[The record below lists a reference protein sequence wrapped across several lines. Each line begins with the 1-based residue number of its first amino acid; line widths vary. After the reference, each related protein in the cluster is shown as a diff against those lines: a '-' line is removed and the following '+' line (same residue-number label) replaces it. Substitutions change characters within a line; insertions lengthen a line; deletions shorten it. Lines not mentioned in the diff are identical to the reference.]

1 MIKIKIS
8 RRLIKASCVMLAVW
22 LSLCVLSLN
31 IGAVHTDTL
40 TQEQTDTPLYG
51 ADSFTPEM
59 KRLYEDMVAMID
71 EKIVKA
77 GDLNGKIVE
86 LGGVAVT
93 GDNGLRRVDG
103 LVFYTR
109 DYNVTYQEMVAVY
122 TNMRYLHPEFY
133 FLASTFLK
141 ATDESALFPT
151 VVESLSKKSARQ
163 EIDRLIENECAVYD
177 RALESCEGSYE
188 KALAIH
194 DLMVDRLDYAYD
206 ENGSPQ
212 SAYWAHSIVGAVKQ
226 MEGTCETF
234 AKWYA
239 YQLTRAGVGNYTV
252 VGTSRGQGHAWN
264 LVQMDDGN
272 WYNIDVTWDNGSEY
286 EGFGR
291 NYTYFATPESVF
303 NQTHT
308 ANDSMGSGFGYLYNL
323 PRAEESYAYCPYLLN
338 GQMPDMSDTQR
349 AWQDYLAIWKR
360 TLEKG
365 ELTVVLYVRNAEEL
379 QTLKAVTKDI
389 NKTASALRSMGFED
403 ELDAKLTFYKSSLGD
418 NLYKVRIE
426 KEVLPE
432 EEPKPTDPDKN
443 GSTDEADVIYIMQF
457 ILGYKGTSGDNCD
470 INKDGRIDLRD
481 AVVLLQSVRDQ

>member
-8 RRLIKASCVMLAVW
+8 RRLVKVSCVLLAVW
-22 LSLCVLSLN
+22 LSLCVLSLD
-31 IGAVHTDTL
+31 IGAERTEAL
-40 TQEQTDTPLYG
+40 SAAQTDSALYG

-59 KRLYEDMVAMID
+59 KRLYTDMVAMID

-86 LGGVAVT
+86 LEGVAVT
-93 GDNGLRRVDG
+93 GDKGLRRVDG
-103 LVFYTR
+103 LVLKTK
-109 DYNVTYQEMVAVY
+109 DYGVTYSELVAVY
-122 TNMRYLHPEFY
+122 SNMKHLHPEFY

-141 ATDESALFPT
+141 ATDESAIYPL

-163 EIDRLIENECAVYD
+163 EIDSLIESECLVYD
-177 RALESCEGSYE
+177 GAIEDCKSSYE

-206 ENGSPQ
+206 ENGAPQ

-234 AKWYA
+234 AKWYT
-239 YQLTRAGVGNYTV
+239 YLLTRAGVANYPV

-272 WYNIDVTWDNGSEY
+272 WYNIDVTWDDGSEH
-286 EGFGR
+286 EEFGR
-291 NYTYFATPESVF
+291 NYTYFATAKSVF
-303 NQTHT
+303 DQTHT
-308 ANDSMGSGFGYLYNL
+308 ANDNLGSGFKYLYNL
-323 PRAEESYAYCPYLLN
+323 PKAEESYAYCPYYVN
-338 GQMPDMSDTQR
+338 GQMPDMSDAQS
-349 AWQDYLAIWKR
+349 AWQDYLSIWKR
-360 TLEKG
+360 ALERG
-365 ELTVVLYVRNAEEL
+365 ELTVVLYVKDAQQL
-379 QTLKAVTKDI
+379 QMLKEVAGDI

-403 ELDAKLTFYKSSLGD
+403 ELKGKLTFYKSSLGD

-426 KEVLPE
+426 KEM
-432 EEPKPTDPDKN
+432 PKPVDPDKN
-443 GSTDEADVIYIMQF
+443 GTTDEADVIYIMQF